1 MGNLKTEMLT
11 KLKGLA
17 PFEQV
22 VALYKDKNDFFK
34 EMHNYL
40 IGGLVISNPQLFMML
55 KPIDGSADPYGQWYV
70 KNPDTW
76 YVRWVAGQNQLKE
89 MMDNVNPLPFVMF
102 RRITS
107 NGDTK
112 IRTYKWE
119 TMYKKVIENER

>member
-1 MGNLKTEMLT
+1 MGSLKIELLN
-11 KLKGLA
+11 KLKHLP

-22 VALYKDKNDFFK
+22 VSLYENKSEFFK

-55 KPIDGSADPYGQWYV
+55 KPIDGSADPQGQWYV

-76 YVRWVAGQNQLKE
+76 YVRWVAGQGQLKA
-89 MMDNVNPLPFVMF
+89 MMDNVSPLPFVMF
-102 RRITS
+102 RRITP

-119 TMYKKVIENER
+119 TMYRKVAENEV

>member
-1 MGNLKTEMLT
+1 MGNLKTELLT

-17 PFEQV
+17 PFEQI

-40 IGGLVISNPQLFMML
+40 IGGLVISNPQVFMML
-55 KPIDGSADPYGQWYV
+55 KPIDGASDPHGQWYV

-76 YVRWVAGQNQLKE
+76 YVRWVAGQSQLKA

-102 RRITS
+102 RRITV
-107 NGDTK
+107 NGETK
-112 IRTYKWE
+112 VRTYKWE
-119 TMYKKVIENER
+119 TMYKKVTENER